1 MLNTEINSLLAK
13 IFIVALTMVAMGLVM
28 VSSSSMALSD
38 HGYGSM
44 SYHTYAHLARVCL
57 GLFLAY
63 IISNV
68 GIKVLRLL
76 SPSLMLAG
84 LVLSALVFVPG
95 LSVDVNGA
103 SRWLRVGSLVFQPYD
118 LFKLGFILF
127 FSYALDRYFVKNN
140 FDGLRV
146 SVAVL
151 AMVSFML
158 LSQPDFG
165 SLSLLV
171 SVVLLI
177 VILVTGFTKNLVYG
191 GLVLAA
197 SFVWL
202 IISEPYRMKRMATF
216 FDPWSDRYGSGFQ
229 LIQAMVAEGSG
240 GITGIGLG
248 ESIQKMLYL
257 PEAHTDFTVS
267 VFAEEVGLIGV
278 LFTVLLSVYLYT
290 LLMRLSFMLRNNE
303 YLFECYVV
311 FLVANFIFIQ
321 FLFNIGVNYGLLP
334 TKGITLPF
342 MGYGGTSVVSHIVMI
357 GMVMSL
363 KKLPTHDANRSPY
376 YADMRG
382 AGYMPVT

>member
-57 GLFLAY
+57 GVFLAY

-103 SRWLRVGSLVFQPYD
+103 SRWLRVGPLVFQPYD

>member
-1 MLNTEINSLLAK
+1 
-13 IFIVALTMVAMGLVM
+13 
-28 VSSSSMALSD
+28 LSD

-57 GLFLAY
+57 GVFLAY

-84 LVLSALVFVPG
+84 LILSALVFVPG

-103 SRWLRVGSLVFQPYD
+103 SRWLRVGPLVFQPYD

-140 FDGLRV
+140 YDGLRM

-151 AMVSFML
+151 VTVSFML

-171 SVVLLI
+171 SVVLLL
-177 VILVTGFTKNLVYG
+177 VILVTGVTKNLIYG
-191 GLVLAA
+191 GLLLAA

-278 LFTVLLSVYLYT
+278 LFAVLLSVYLYA

-303 YLFECYVV
+303 HLFECYVV

-321 FLFNIGVNYGLLP
+321 FLFNLGVNYGLLP

-363 KKLPTHDANRSPY
+363 KKLPTRDANKSPY